1 MRAEGKTMN
10 NVEIYTM
17 LVRRFNTLS
26 MLMAKIKSTM
36 AQVDAALSEEQFP
49 VPLSNTPRLSR
60 RQLLKTCRAMNEAQ
74 KQLEALHK
82 NLVQSSQ
89 HPVDV

>member
-1 MRAEGKTMN
+1 MN
-10 NVEIYTM
+10 NAEDYMM

-26 MLMAKIKSTM
+26 MLMMKIKHTM
-36 AQVDAALSEEQFP
+36 AQVDTDLSEEQFP
-49 VPLSNTPRLSR
+49 VPLSAAPRLSR
-60 RQLLKTCRAMNEAQ
+60 RQLLKTCRALNEVQ
-74 KQLEALHK
+74 NQLQALHK

>member
-1 MRAEGKTMN
+1 MN
-10 NVEIYTM
+10 NAEVYMM

-26 MLMAKIKSTM
+26 MLMVKIKSTM
-36 AQVDAALSEEQFP
+36 AQIDAAEGCSLDEFLM
-49 VPLSNTPRLSR
+49 VVPRLSR
-60 RQLLKTCRAMNEAQ
+60 RQLLKTCKALNEAQ
-74 KQLEALHK
+74 NQLQALHK

>member
-1 MRAEGKTMN
+1 MN
-10 NVEIYTM
+10 NAEVYMM

-26 MLMAKIKSTM
+26 ILMAKIKSTM
-36 AQVDAALSEEQFP
+36 AQIDLAAFEEMRPNYRLSAA
-49 VPLSNTPRLSR
+49 PRLSR
-60 RQLLKTCRAMNEAQ
+60 RQLLKTCKALNEAQ
-74 KQLEALHK
+74 NQLQALHK